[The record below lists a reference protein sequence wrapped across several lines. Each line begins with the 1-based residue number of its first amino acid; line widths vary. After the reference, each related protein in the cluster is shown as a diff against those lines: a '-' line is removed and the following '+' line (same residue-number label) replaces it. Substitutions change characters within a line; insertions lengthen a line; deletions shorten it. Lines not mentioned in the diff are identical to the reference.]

1 MFKLKVICV
10 LLLTALFL
18 FGCNPVP
25 TEEPRVPASIVGPV
39 VPTGPS
45 EVRDLDPTTE
55 IVPNCGGG
63 GAPIVKHPSMSVLT
77 SHAVEWKVGGEAGIG
92 VRVGD
97 GPIPG
102 GVDLSAALDTHL
114 NGGFEG
120 GVQQSTA
127 WDLPAEPNT
136 VMEYT
141 LMWREVWQPGY
152 IEVRLEDKSIKRVN
166 VRYRAGIQS
175 EIIGQQRLSCDGE
188 QSIAPQ
194 PTTNFLTPTPVTP
207 TDTPLLPTYTP
218 TAVLVPPANTSS
230 VNSAQATQMATCEWL
245 KTNFPQS
252 LEEVKAR
259 FNLPDSATNTF
270 SLVTE
275 ICPGVANGFIL
286 RDAVTEFHLEVPPG
300 GCIDSWS
307 GETRYEGDVGAP
319 APDGFGG
326 WRVYKGTVYTK
337 GMTYRVANCELPK

>member
-1 MFKLKVICV
+1 MSKRKAMCA

-45 EVRDLDPTTE
+45 EVRGLDPTTE

-63 GAPIVKHPSMSVLT
+63 GATIVKHPSMSVLT
-77 SHAVEWKVGGEAGIG
+77 SHAVEWEVGGETGIG

-114 NGGFEG
+114 KGGFES

-152 IEVRLEDKSIKRVN
+152 IEVQLEDKSIKRVN

-175 EIIGQQRLSCDGE
+175 EIIGQRRLSCDGE

-194 PTTNFLTPTPVTP
+194 PTTNFLTPALVTP
-207 TDTPLLPTYTP
+207 TDIPLSSRCPDY
-218 TAVLVPPANTSS
+218 VPRSKIQQWS
-230 VNSAQATQMATCEWL
+230 VGEIG
-245 KTNFPQS
+245 KDEVQS
-252 LEEVKAR
+252 YLDAFESGR
-259 FNLPDSATNTF
+259 T
-270 SLVTE
+270 
-275 ICPGVANGFIL
+275 GGGF
-286 RDAVTEFHLEVPPG
+286 G
-300 GCIDSWS
+300 
-307 GETRYEGDVGAP
+307 EGDSIPAGVVIATDFGNGESYIWKTLPVSPIAHYHSWGLFETLAEYQAP
-319 APDGFGG
+319 SAGSCKTIIP
-326 WRVYKGTVYTK
+326 
-337 GMTYRVANCELPK
+337 